1 VDLGTGDGRS
11 VLATATRE
19 PDTLAIGIDADA
31 ASMAEASRKAMRAAK
46 RGCLPRALFVVAA
59 AEALPVELD
68 ARADL
73 LAVQFPWGSLLRGLL
88 DGDPAIVSG
97 IARVAKPGA
106 VVTLL
111 LSVTDRDRIGGR
123 TSLDDATFAPLESR
137 YAAHGLLV
145 REARPATAEQL
156 ARSHSTWAKR
166 LGAGSNRPVW
176 YARFVRTACPSIG
189 SVPHLE
195 AAT

>member
-1 VDLGTGDGRS
+1 M
-11 VLATATRE
+11 LATAARE

-46 RGCLPRALFVVAA
+46 RGCLPSAMFVVAA
-59 AEALPVELD
+59 AEALPVELN

-73 LAVQFPWGSLLRGLL
+73 FTVQFPWGSLLLGLL

-97 IARVAKPGA
+97 IARIAKPGA
-106 VVTLL
+106 AVTLL

-123 TSLDDATFAPLESR
+123 AALDNATFAGLESR
-137 YAAHGLLV
+137 YAAHGLLL
-145 REARPATAEQL
+145 REARPATTEQV

-176 YARFVRTACPSIG
+176 YAQFEGATCPSIG
-189 SVPHLE
+189 SVPDLE